1 MAEALTAIDPNMKN
15 SAEGTSFIKKM
26 YKLKSEKAPEVTP
39 TFPNTPEACVEMV
52 AGKVIQVQDLEE
64 RINKANSFRDF
75 FAHVYCA
82 AYVNALVTKKDG
94 LV

>member
-1 MAEALTAIDPNMKN
+1 MAEALAEIDPNTKN

-26 YKLKSEKAPEVTP
+26 YSMRNKKAPNVTP
-39 TFPNTPEACVEMV
+39 IFPSTPKACIVMV
-52 AGKVIQVQDLEE
+52 AGKVIQIQDLEE
-64 RINKANSFRDF
+64 RISEANSFRDF